1 MQRCLLEKW
10 ELIYQMNVWHLRLFL
25 IIIQPLSVLRL
36 PENESRK
43 HQVKVPAT
51 LFLLIPISSWFLYL
65 SYFGQL
71 MINFPLYIIAR
82 TEASSVDV
90 LLKSSHFQISTIH
103 LSMRVIST
111 CVFNWN
117 HLFRK
122 ATGIKEASSIASS
135 RTSWFKEGTSRL
147 EMALEVTPSLSFSF
161 AKLKPKH

>member
-1 MQRCLLEKW
+1 MCDTLDFC
-10 ELIYQMNVWHLRLFL
+10 FL

-36 PENESRK
+36 LENESRK
-43 HQVKVPAT
+43 HQVKVLTAP
-51 LFLLIPISSWFLYL
+51 FLLIPICSWFLYF

-90 LLKSSHFQISTIH
+90 LLRCSHFQISTIH
-103 LSMRVIST
+103 LSMRVIIST
-111 CVFNWN
+111 CVFNCN

-147 EMALEVTPSLSFSF
+147 EMAPEVTWSFSF
-161 AKLKPKH
+161 SFPIYQAGT